1 MKIAR
6 KDLVKI
12 ISESVIKEI
21 LDTARQDW
29 YDDGDMSYSE
39 VAEKCWAG
47 EIKQIYSIHDP
58 VEDIRHIGNVYGK
71 TPVDC
76 YGRLFKGVETGTI
89 YFLEM

>member
-1 MKIAR
+1 MKIAK

-12 ISESVIKEI
+12 IFESVIKEI

-58 VEDIRHIGNVYGK
+58 VENIMHVGNVYGK
-71 TPVDC
+71 TPMDC
-76 YGRLFKGVETGTI
+76 YGRLFRGDETGTI